1 MLEWVIVMIEL
12 LKSHTSV
19 RKYTDEPI
27 PKEKLYEMLEAAQYA
42 SSSHFVQAY
51 SVIHVTDREK
61 MEELG
66 KLSKNERQ
74 FETAAAALLFCA
86 DLKRLEHAAKFHD
99 EKLEGKNVESFIVP
113 IVDTAIFAQNFVVAA
128 EAEGYGICYI
138 GGVRNNP
145 KEISEL
151 FELPNYVI
159 PLFGMTVGV
168 PARQNEVKPRLPLEA
183 VVHENRY
190 DETKY
195 ESLLKEYD
203 ETMREYYRRRTR
215 NKKDLTWTKSM
226 ADFVSV
232 ERRKHMKEFVQSK
245 GFLQE

>member
-1 MLEWVIVMIEL
+1 MIDI

-19 RKYTDEPI
+19 RKYTEEQI
-27 PKEKLYEMLEAAQYA
+27 PKEKLYEMIEAAQHA

-51 SVIHVTDREK
+51 SVIHVTDKKK

-66 KLSKNERQ
+66 KLSQNEYQ
-74 FETAAAALLFCA
+74 FKTAPVALLFCA
-86 DLKRLEHAAKFHD
+86 DLKRLQYAAKLHD
-99 EKLEGKNVESFIVP
+99 EKLEGGNVESFIVP
-113 IVDTAIFAQNFVVAA
+113 IVDTAIFAQNFVIAA
-128 EAEGYGICYI
+128 EAAGYGICYI

-151 FELPNYVI
+151 FDLPDYVI
-159 PLFGMTVGV
+159 PLFGMTIGV
-168 PARQNEVKPRLPLEA
+168 PARKNEVKPRLPLEA

-195 ESLLKEYD
+195 DELLKQYD
-203 ETMREYYRRRTR
+203 ETMREYYLRRTR